1 MTATF
6 ATVDPATAA
15 FALHA
20 TADDATAAAD
30 SADHL
35 LVLIEEDLT
44 GLTMAQ
50 GAALF
55 AATAAPLGIAPVKR
69 FPDRT
74 AAARRI
80 WANLAALSAGQGGTA
95 APADIAEASPAPEAA
110 PAPAEAAKAP
120 RRSRGIKLA
129 PKAEAKPCR
138 TGTRQALLVDLLSR
152 PGGASMSELREA
164 LNPWKDVTI
173 KSGLS
178 WDMNHQKGYG
188 IRTTFEDGYHRWLAT
203 DYADQGTFHADS
215 HPEDVSEAD
224 KGALLAQNLADGYN
238 PAELFPVYH
247 LVLPEGMAA
256 PVSHN
261 AKPDAVAAIKEW
273 TTANYAKSYGASA
286 LVECFT
292 DDELR
297 AEFKDLAEAKR
308 WAKLQSEQHANLA
321 AEVSA

>member
-1 MTATF
+1 MTVTF

-20 TADDATAAAD
+20 SADDATAAAD
-30 SADHL
+30 AADHL
-35 LVLIEEDLT
+35 LVLIAEDLSE
-44 GLTMAQ
+44 LTMAQ

-69 FPDRT
+69 FPDRA

-95 APADIAEASPAPEAA
+95 SPADIAEASPAPEAA

-120 RRSRGIKLA
+120 RRSRGINLA

-138 TGTRQALLVDLLSR
+138 AGTKQALLVDLLSR

-164 LNPWKDVTI
+164 LNPWKDMTI

-203 DYADQGTFHADS
+203 DYAGQGTFHADS

-224 KGALLAQNLADGYN
+224 KAALLAQNLANGYD
-238 PAELFPVYH
+238 PEELFHVYH
-247 LVLPEGMAA
+247 LVLPAGMDA
-256 PVSHN
+256 PHPHTPRAG
-261 AKPDAVAAIKEW
+261 AKVEVAA
-273 TTANYAKSYGASA
+273 
-286 LVECFT
+286 
-292 DDELR
+292 
-297 AEFKDLAEAKR
+297 
-308 WAKLQSEQHANLA
+308 
-321 AEVSA
+321 